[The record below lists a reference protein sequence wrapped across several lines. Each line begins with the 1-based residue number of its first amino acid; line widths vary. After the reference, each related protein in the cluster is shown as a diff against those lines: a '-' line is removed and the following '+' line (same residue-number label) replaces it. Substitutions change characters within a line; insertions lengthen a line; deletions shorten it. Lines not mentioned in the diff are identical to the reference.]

1 MMLWLG
7 LNFKLQEMSAS
18 VVDGNHPVTGH
29 IISTTI
35 GGKNGEPKRT
45 ISYMAERV
53 VGTGSFGVVFQ
64 AKCLETGE
72 TVAIKKVLQDRRYKN
87 RELQLMRLMDHVN
100 VISLKHCFFST
111 TTRDELFLNLVMD
124 YVPETMYKVLKHYSD
139 SNQRM
144 PLIYVKLYTYQLFR
158 GLAYMHTV
166 AGVCH
171 RDVKPQNILVSAANV
186 SSPLRLFSAGSVGIF
201 SRIEMI
207 PCVFCR
213 LILLPTRSKFVTLE
227 VLKLLFLRMVWK
239 RYPGKVKG
247 EANISYICS
256 RYYRAP
262 ELIFGAT
269 EYTTSIDIWSA
280 GCVLAELLLGQP
292 LFPGENA
299 VDQLVEIIKV
309 LGTPTREEIR
319 CMNPNY
325 TDFRFPQIKAHPWHK
340 VFQKRMPPE
349 AIDLASRLLQYSPSL
364 RCTALEACAHP
375 FFDELRDPNARL
387 PNGRPLP
394 PLFNFKQELAGASPE
409 LINKLIP
416 EHIRRQ
422 IGLNFPFPH
431 PTGT

>member
-1 MMLWLG
+1 MASLPLG
-7 LNFKLQEMSAS
+7 PHLPNNERIVEMAPRLPDMGDNEEMPAS
-18 VVDGNHPVTGH
+18 VIEGSDPVTGH

-35 GGKNGEPKRT
+35 GGKNGESKQT

-53 VGTGSFGVVFQ
+53 VGTGSFGIVFQ

-87 RELQLMRLMDHVN
+87 RELQLMRSMDHLN

-111 TTRDELFLNLVMD
+111 TSKDELFLNLVME
-124 YVPETMYKVLKHYSD
+124 YVPETLYRVLKHYSNV
-139 SNQRM
+139 NQRM
-144 PLIYVKLYTYQLFR
+144 PLIYVKLYTYQIFR
-158 GLAYMHTV
+158 GLSYIHTV
-166 AGVCH
+166 HGVSH
-171 RDVKPQNILVSAANV
+171 RDVKPQNLLVDPLTHVVKLCDFGSA
-186 SSPLRLFSAGSVGIF
+186 
-201 SRIEMI
+201 
-207 PCVFCR
+207 
-213 LILLPTRSKFVTLE
+213 K
-227 VLKLLFLRMVWK
+227 VL
-239 RYPGKVKG
+239 VKG

-292 LFPGENA
+292 LFPGGSA

-340 VFQKRMPPE
+340 IFHKRMPPE

-375 FFDELRDPNARL
+375 FFDELREPNARL
-387 PNGRPLP
+387 PNGRHLP
-394 PLFNFKQELAGASPE
+394 PLFDFKQELPGASPD
-409 LINKLIP
+409 LTNKLVP

-422 IGLNFPFPH
+422 IGLSFMH
-431 PTGT
+431 LAGT

>member
-1 MMLWLG
+1 MASLPLG
-7 LNFKLQEMSAS
+7 PQQHHHNPHPDHHHHHNNNNAFDQTPPPPAAMNLSSAAAATHTMDTDKEMSAS

-87 RELQLMRLMDHVN
+87 RELQLMRLMDHAN

-166 AGVCH
+166 AGVDPLTH
-171 RDVKPQNILVSAANV
+171 QVKICDFGSAKA
-186 SSPLRLFSAGSVGIF
+186 L
-201 SRIEMI
+201 
-207 PCVFCR
+207 
-213 LILLPTRSKFVTLE
+213 
-227 VLKLLFLRMVWK
+227 
-239 RYPGKVKG
+239 VKG